1 MGRFKDDYRV
11 LEIGPKGSKGR
22 ALERQKL
29 LEKVAMQVQPVMRKH
44 RWTVQMLSELP
55 PTSTGRLWGL
65 NVGGGGGRSSEI
77 KIRLIEFGSKEQYLP
92 YEAIIGTMLHELC
105 HNEIGPHN
113 ALFYQLLDKITLELE
128 EYMAKGITG
137 TGEGFDAPS
146 VGRLGGSGLGAHN
159 PSPTELRSKIV
170 QAAEARAK
178 RAGLMLSGPR
188 KLGGSV
194 TGLTPREA
202 AAAAAERRAR
212 DDAGCACG
220 AKGGTSFTEAEVIE
234 LESQPGSAAAQQAL
248 GTEEPGV
255 QQPAHA
261 EQSRAGAS
269 SMQGQSCVAL
279 EATPQQ
285 QGELLY
291 GRKHQ
296 QTAVNGKRKQSREA
310 ADMRELID
318 LTADSDDDVTD

>member
-1 MGRFKDDYRV
+1 MLHLLLASPQTPEQYCFSAV
-11 LEIGPKGSKGR
+11 LAH
-22 ALERQKL
+22 ALEL
-29 LEKVAMQVQPVMRKH
+29 LLTLGIAQMVLVLWSTCTKGADSSRCDKVGVVQ
-44 RWTVQMLSELP
+44 
-55 PTSTGRLWGL
+55 
-65 NVGGGGGRSSEI
+65 
-77 KIRLIEFGSKEQYLP
+77 
-92 YEAIIGTMLHELC
+92 
-105 HNEIGPHN
+105 
-113 ALFYQLLDKITLELE
+113 
-128 EYMAKGITG
+128 
-137 TGEGFDAPS
+137 
-146 VGRLGGSGLGAHN
+146 
-159 PSPTELRSKIV
+159 
-170 QAAEARAK
+170 
-178 RAGLMLSGPR
+178 
-188 KLGGSV
+188 
-194 TGLTPREA
+194 A